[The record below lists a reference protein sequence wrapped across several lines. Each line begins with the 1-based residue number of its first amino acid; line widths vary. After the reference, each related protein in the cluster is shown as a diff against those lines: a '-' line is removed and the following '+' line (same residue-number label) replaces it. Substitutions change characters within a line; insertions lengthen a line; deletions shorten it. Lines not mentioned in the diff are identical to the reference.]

1 MQKVWIRCS
10 LNRWNIFAEQCRD
23 WVEIRFCCDSS
34 GKVFNGSSDLGQ
46 LRGLLAR
53 LLFHRTGYGIKKCFG
68 LKLNVGL
75 SNLLRLKS
83 ILEAFLTRQVFLH
96 ERILLLSALYPFPH
110 GIKALSS
117 TL

>member
-53 LLFHRTGYGIKKCFG
+53 LLFQRTGYGIKTFFG
-68 LKLNVGL
+68 FTLNWRPLQPSPLEIYFGGVSYAPGILVRAHPPPLCSL
-75 SNLLRLKS
+75 S
-83 ILEAFLTRQVFLH
+83 F
-96 ERILLLSALYPFPH
+96 
-110 GIKALSS
+110 S
-117 TL
+117 TWY